1 MFIQVSCLNK
11 DVWEITKSILDMH
24 YEKLL
29 HTSKLYLES
38 VINRQNI
45 ESRDLFA
52 NLDILRY
59 IQMIWK

>member
-1 MFIQVSCLNK
+1 
-11 DVWEITKSILDMH
+11 MH

-59 IQMIWK
+59 IQMI